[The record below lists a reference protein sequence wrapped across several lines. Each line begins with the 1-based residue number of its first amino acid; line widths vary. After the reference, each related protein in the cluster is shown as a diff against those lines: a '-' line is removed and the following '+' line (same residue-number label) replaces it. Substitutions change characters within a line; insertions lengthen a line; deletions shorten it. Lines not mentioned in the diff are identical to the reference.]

1 MKLNEL
7 PAIPGNTQ
15 EGKRKGRGPG
25 SGNGKTGGRGVK
37 GQKARSGGY
46 HKVGFEGGQ
55 MPLQRRLPK
64 RGFTNPFRKV
74 YALLNLNDLNVFAAH
89 TEVTDAL
96 LREKFAK
103 KLYKRHMD
111 GVKLLG
117 DGVLEKPLK
126 IHVDKASRVAVE
138 KVAAVGG
145 EVILPVV
152 EPKELADSQTSVAS
166 AE

>member
-7 PAIPGNTQ
+7 PGIPGNSQ

-25 SGNGKTGGRGVK
+25 SGNGKTGGRGIK
-37 GQKARSGGY
+37 GQRARSGGY

-64 RGFTNPFRKV
+64 RGFTNPFRKEYNV
-74 YALLNLNDLNVFAAH
+74 LNLDDLDRFEAH
-89 TEVTDAL
+89 TEVTAAL
-96 LREKFAK
+96 LQANN
-103 KLYKRHMD
+103 LCKRHKD
-111 GVKLLG
+111 GIKLLG
-117 DGVLEKPLK
+117 DGAINKPLK

-138 KVAAVGG
+138 KVVAAGG
-145 EVILPVV
+145 EVILPPVAAAD
-152 EPKELADSQTSVAS
+152 PADSETSAAS